1 MVLIYSSL
9 HVFISHCWQISSY
22 LGFFGEGKDT
32 FLWRMRYNRSSP
44 CFSLFEQAQLESEI
58 DVYEYSGLNKLVQ
71 HCSNKGIAIGGGNIV
86 EYMAADAVESAVEA
100 LNSDDD
106 DVPSPIDLN
115 QEVDLPTPPT
125 ELEQLEDV
133 VGFGIAID
141 EFLARGTTS
150 PCATFRNPS
159 LLKKSAET
167 ESFEIANIEVWT
179 LTPAWSVDSAEKLE
193 MTKYFVDQSSHSESV
208 HSVYSDIA
216 YNSPQNSMTASDLV
230 QAKFYRRVG
239 ENDEGEE
246 QRERWQ
252 YANMMGMM

>member
-1 MVLIYSSL
+1 MESL
-9 HVFISHCWQISSY
+9 
-22 LGFFGEGKDT
+22 
-32 FLWRMRYNRSSP
+32 
-44 CFSLFEQAQLESEI
+44 
-58 DVYEYSGLNKLVQ
+58 
-71 HCSNKGIAIGGGNIV
+71 
-86 EYMAADAVESAVEA
+86 AADKNASEA
-100 LNSDDD
+100 LSSDDD
-106 DVPSPIDLN
+106 DVPSPPIDLN
-115 QEVDLPTPPT
+115 QEVDVPTPPT

-141 EFLARGTTS
+141 DFLAQGTTS

-159 LLKKSAET
+159 LLNKSAET
-167 ESFEIANIEVWT
+167 ESFEITNIEVWT
-179 LTPAWSVDSAEKLE
+179 LTPAWSIDSAEKLE

-252 YANMMGMM
+252 YANMMGLV